1 MEITPQK
8 TGDLLTVHLAGRL
21 DASWSGSVQ
30 KALDAA
36 IREGEHRIQL
46 DMEKVDYLSSAGLGV
61 LLTIY
66 KELRS
71 INGYFGISKASP
83 FVQSALK
90 LAGLSSLIGQAAKAA
105 AAESETRAMTSPR
118 AAYEI
123 YRLDGRGMTVTA
135 QGDPAALQKGAATD
149 QPVLRF
155 DVSTHALGV
164 GALGSSYA
172 DCAPRFGEFLAVA
185 GMAAFQPADGSTRPD
200 FMLSKADFVPE
211 GSLLLGLVAR
221 GDFSLL
227 ARFEAAK
234 QARTVGLTEL
244 AKTALEIAQ
253 ADAVF
258 VVACA
263 ETSGLVGA
271 SLRQSP
277 APAATGDRFG
287 FPQIRDWIA
296 FTGERTHRD
305 STTLVAGVVAREGH
319 ALAPLLRPLGTG
331 LLGHFHATA
340 FPYSPLP
347 KGRLEL
353 AATAAALFEAST
365 LQAVLHLLADPRE
378 FSGAGESEFLRGAL
392 WLAPLTSKIENRDS
406 KIP

>member
-1 MEITPQK
+1 MEITQQK
-8 TGDLLTVHLAGRL
+8 AGDLLTVRLAGRL
-21 DASWSGSVQ
+21 DASWSGTVQ

-36 IREGEHRIQL
+36 IHEGEHQIQL

-66 KELRS
+66 KELRT
-71 INGYFGISKASP
+71 INGHFGISKASP
-83 FVQSALK
+83 FVESALK
-90 LAGLSSLIGQAAKAA
+90 LAGLSSLIGQSPAKPAAK
-105 AAESETRAMTSPR
+105 ESEARPATSPR
-118 AAYEI
+118 AYYEI
-123 YRLDGRGMTVTA
+123 YALDGRDMSVGI
-135 QGDPAALQKGAATD
+135 QGDPAALQKGAPRPESVT
-149 QPVLRF
+149 RF
-155 DVSTHALGV
+155 DASTYAIGV

-172 DCAPRFGEFLAVA
+172 DCESRFGEFISVA

-211 GSLLLGLVAR
+211 GNLLLGLTGR
-221 GDFSLL
+221 GTFSQL
-227 ARFEAAK
+227 ARFEAEK
-234 QARTVGLTEL
+234 QARTVGLAEL
-244 AKTALEIAQ
+244 AQASLDIAR

-258 VVACA
+258 VVIIA

-305 STTLVAGVVAREGH
+305 STTLIAGVAAREGH
-319 ALAPLLRPLGTG
+319 PLAPLLRPFGAG
-331 LLGHFHATA
+331 ILGHFHAAA

-353 AATAAALFEAST
+353 TATASALFEASN
-365 LQAVLHLLADPRE
+365 LQAVLHLLCDPRE
-378 FSGAGESEFLRGAL
+378 FSGAGESEFLRGAM
-392 WLAPLTSKIENRDS
+392 WLAPVNPAHR
-406 KIP
+406 